1 MDKEI
6 LARFLSNECSY
17 PECES
22 VARFLENNEHEL
34 DQVKI
39 FENFHEDNLIRNS
52 QRDREYVLRT
62 ILPTSR
68 KTGNLV
74 RILIAA
80 VVLVFAAF
88 SLNKYGSDNLPAF
101 VDSSSWVVLENTT
114 QSSQWHLL
122 PDSSRV
128 RLEPQARVRYHPDF
142 NTDRKLTQLAGEA
155 TYYVQSDLN
164 YPFRVINQGV
174 KTRALGTIFSVADY
188 DSDNLIVTLLEGEIA
203 VEDEGR
209 HFMNQVLL
217 KNRAALIVNKADF
230 TYQLVEEEKPGYTHA
245 WEVERG
251 VEKSI
256 HTSGSIAWSNRVV
269 NFNGVSNADLFSI
282 MERLFLVTIDVENP
296 EMTNGNFTGQLYQ
309 DDNLENLLTI
319 FCEINGCT
327 FTIKDNII
335 KIR

>member
-6 LARFLSNECSY
+6 LAKFLSNECSY
-17 PECES
+17 QECETI
-22 VARFLENNEHEL
+22 ARFLERNEHEL

-142 NTDRKLTQLAGEA
+142 ITDRKLTQLAGEV
-155 TYYVQSDLN
+155 TYYVQSDSSH
-164 YPFRVINQGV
+164 PFRVINQGIE
-174 KTRALGTIFSVADY
+174 TRALGTIFSVADL
-188 DSDNLIVTLLEGEIA
+188 DEDNLIVSLLEGKIA
-203 VEDEGR
+203 VEDRGKQV
-209 HFMNQVLL
+209 MNQVVL
-217 KNRAALIVNKADF
+217 NNQATLIINKVDF
-230 TYQLVEEEKPGYTHA
+230 TYQLIEEEPPSYSQA
-245 WEVERG
+245 WEAERYT
-251 VEKSI
+251 EKSI
-256 HTSGSIAWSNRVV
+256 PSSGSIAWSNRVV
-269 NFNGVSNADLFSI
+269 NFNGVSNADLFSV
-282 MERLFLVTIDVENP
+282 MERLFFVTIDIENP